1 VSLVAKANIFASLRA
16 RITTVP
22 VLAVFIAV
30 FAWGI
35 GPLLFLAPS
44 ISINSVL
51 FYRVLF
57 WPPLLFFIAT
67 RNGRK
72 IDRSIFRTVLL
83 PGVLFGVSTIFGFT
97 AIVETSV
104 ANATIIGNVSTAM
117 VLFAAPK
124 FLNESIS
131 RWQVLLAL
139 TSFAGVVAIV
149 VGAGNTGGSS
159 IYGDLLAFIN
169 AATWTLYFISSK
181 RRRLEGFDTWQ
192 FLFGVSVVQA
202 CVVVP
207 YSLITSDDI
216 LQITW
221 RDLGF
226 LIAMTLFSGT
236 IGHSFMLWA
245 QKYVDASVS
254 SLILLLGPVISA
266 FGAWLVYGQQ
276 ISLMQLIGGAIV
288 LVSLA
293 GVVRLANSV
302 KVSKDVVATADPLL
316 NSIP

>member
-1 VSLVAKANIFASLRA
+1 VNFAATLRA
-16 RITTVP
+16 RITAVP

-30 FAWGI
+30 FAWGV

-57 WPPLLFFIAT
+57 WPPLLYFIAT
-67 RNGRK
+67 RDGKK
-72 IDRSIFRTVLL
+72 IDRSLFRIVLL
-83 PGVLFGVSTIFGFT
+83 PGALFGVSTIFGFT
-97 AIVETSV
+97 AIVETSI

-124 FLNESIS
+124 FLNEAIS

-139 TSFAGVVAIV
+139 TSFAGVVAV
-149 VGAGNTGGSS
+149 VIGAGNTGGSS
-159 IYGDLLAFIN
+159 LFGDFLAFVN
-169 AATWTLYFISSK
+169 ASTWALYFISSK
-181 RRRLEGFDTWQ
+181 RRRLEGFGTWQ
-192 FLFGVSVVQA
+192 FLFGVSLIQA

-236 IGHSFMLWA
+236 VGHSFMLWA

-254 SLILLLGPVISA
+254 SLILLLGPVISS

-276 ISLMQLIGGAIV
+276 ISLMQVIGGVVV
-288 LVSLA
+288 LASLA

-302 KVSKDVVATADPLL
+302 RVSKDVVGAADPLL
-316 NSIP
+316 NSNP

>member
-1 VSLVAKANIFASLRA
+1 MNLVSGARA
-16 RITTVP
+16 RIAAVP

-44 ISINSVL
+44 LSINSIL

-57 WPPLLFFIAT
+57 WPPLLYLIA
-67 RNGRK
+67 RRGGRK
-72 IDRSIFRTVLL
+72 INKKLFRSVWL
-83 PGVLFGVSTIFGFT
+83 PGMLFGVSTIFGFT
-97 AIVETSV
+97 AIIETSV

-124 FLNESIS
+124 FLNEKIS
-131 RWQVLLAL
+131 RWQVLLAF

-159 IYGDLLAFIN
+159 LFGDVLALIN
-169 AATWTLYFISSK
+169 ALTWTFYFISSK
-181 RRRLEGFDTWQ
+181 RRRVDGVDTWQ
-192 FLFGVSVVQA
+192 FLYGVSVIQVL
-202 CVVVP
+202 VVVP
-207 YSLITSDDI
+207 YALITSDDI
-216 LQITW
+216 LQITP

-254 SLILLLGPVISA
+254 SLILLLGPVISSI
-266 FGAWLVYGQQ
+266 GAWLVYNQNISVIQ
-276 ISLMQLIGGAIV
+276 IVGGAVV
-288 LVSLA
+288 LASLA
-293 GVVRLANSV
+293 GVVRLSSAV
-302 KVSKDVVATADPLL
+302 KTSREVLSTADPLL
-316 NSIP
+316 NSNP

>member
-1 VSLVAKANIFASLRA
+1 MNLVSGARA
-16 RITTVP
+16 RIAAVP

-44 ISINSVL
+44 LSINSIL

-57 WPPLLFFIAT
+57 WPPLLYLIA
-67 RNGRK
+67 RRGGRK
-72 IDRSIFRTVLL
+72 INKKLFRSVFL
-83 PGVLFGVSTIFGFT
+83 PGMLFGISTIFGFT
-97 AIVETSV
+97 AIIETSV

-124 FLNESIS
+124 FLNEKIS
-131 RWQVLLAL
+131 RWQVLLAF

-159 IYGDLLAFIN
+159 LFGDFLALIN
-169 AATWTLYFISSK
+169 ALTWTFYFISSK
-181 RRRLEGFDTWQ
+181 RRRVDGVDTWQ
-192 FLFGVSVVQA
+192 FLYGVSVIQVL
-202 CVVVP
+202 VVVP

-216 LQITW
+216 TQITL

-254 SLILLLGPVISA
+254 SLILLLGPVISSI
-266 FGAWLVYGQQ
+266 GAWLVYNQNISVIQ
-276 ISLMQLIGGAIV
+276 IVGGAVV
-288 LVSLA
+288 LASLA
-293 GVVRLANSV
+293 GVVRLSSAV
-302 KVSKDVVATADPLL
+302 KISREVLGTADPLL
-316 NSIP
+316 NSNP

>member
-1 VSLVAKANIFASLRA
+1 MNLVSGARA
-16 RITTVP
+16 RIAAVP

-44 ISINSVL
+44 LSINSIL

-57 WPPLLFFIAT
+57 WPPLLYLIA
-67 RNGRK
+67 RRGGRK
-72 IDRSIFRTVLL
+72 INKKLFRSVWL
-83 PGVLFGVSTIFGFT
+83 PGMLFGVSTIFGFT
-97 AIVETSV
+97 AIIETSV

-124 FLNESIS
+124 FLNEKIS
-131 RWQVLLAL
+131 RWQVLLAF

-159 IYGDLLAFIN
+159 LFGDFLALIN
-169 AATWTLYFISSK
+169 ALTWTFYFISSK
-181 RRRLEGFDTWQ
+181 RRRVDGVDTWQ
-192 FLFGVSVVQA
+192 FLYGVSVIQVL
-202 CVVVP
+202 VVVP

-216 LQITW
+216 TQITL

-254 SLILLLGPVISA
+254 SLILLLGPVISSI
-266 FGAWLVYGQQ
+266 GAWLVYNQN
-276 ISLMQLIGGAIV
+276 ISLIQIVGGAVV
-288 LVSLA
+288 LTSLA
-293 GVVRLANSV
+293 GVVRLSSSV
-302 KVSKDVVATADPLL
+302 KISREVLSTADPLL
-316 NSIP
+316 NSNP